1 MGFAMS
7 DKTPRT
13 TTAIRFPDELH
24 DHLKQA
30 AEERGL
36 SINYVVVKAVEEF
49 LERLIPVEEFRL
61 TRTG

>member
-7 DKTPRT
+7 AKTPRT

-24 DHLKQA
+24 ERLKEA

-49 LERLIPVEEFRL
+49 LDRLIPIEEFRL
-61 TRTG
+61 TRVG

>member
-1 MGFAMS
+1 MTTKPG
-7 DKTPRT
+7 RT
-13 TTAIRFPDELH
+13 TTAIRFPNELH

-30 AEERGL
+30 ADERGL

-49 LERLIPVEEFRL
+49 LDRLIPVEEFRL